1 MFLQAITIWHNQ
13 AKTELKRN
21 RGVARSAAASDD
33 WYSRNF
39 NRQLGQVTVGVDDG
53 LVGLVRQVDVD
64 SIQEKLGTSFS
75 VRDDP
80 TANFLNIVNTSNSHI
95 DDELRWTEEP
105 LNIVDISV
113 TPNSNHEL
121 TTWRQTQNVLFCIQ
135 FKIQLTKPLSRDSTS
150 EKSTWPDR

>member
-1 MFLQAITIWHNQ
+1 MTQSSKNWTETNQGRGAQRGSKRRLVVTKLQPSARTGHDW
-13 AKTELKRN
+13 
-21 RGVARSAAASDD
+21 RGRRTRRAGTTGRRRQHSREVGKLAA
-33 WYSRNF
+33 
-39 NRQLGQVTVGVDDG
+39 
-53 LVGLVRQVDVD
+53 
-64 SIQEKLGTSFS
+64 SFS

-80 TANFLNIVNTSNSHI
+80 TANFMNIVNTSNSHI

-121 TTWRQTQNVLFCIQ
+121 ATWRQTQNVLFCIQ

-150 EKSTWPDR
+150 EKSRWPDR